1 MCFDFPYNFFSGTF
15 LILTRI
21 QRDII
26 DLRVKY
32 PLFFLAFNATWIH
45 QNTLTVM
52 YGVITQKSIIWILI
66 AT

>member
-32 PLFFLAFNATWIH
+32 PLFFLAFNAT
-45 QNTLTVM
+45 
-52 YGVITQKSIIWILI
+52 
-66 AT
+66 